1 MPTFYSCL
9 NSIIEW
15 NMPNVENDW
24 FYLYS
29 QVLFI
34 RLPVLLVITRCVFLP
49 QGLQLFIICCAFGFR
64 SLTLCVDSVVYPVHV
79 LLISEHPPGFKQNVL
94 DWGFELRPL
103 NRKATECLRGMRRRR
118 LVSLCGSV
126 SPAALL
132 RHLRDPNSALHG
144 FLPKA
149 MWDHRAEETC
159 N

>member
-9 NSIIEW
+9 NLIIEW
-15 NMPNVENDW
+15 NMPNLEKDW
-24 FYLYS
+24 FSLYC
-29 QVLFI
+29 QKLFI
-34 RLPVLLVITRCVFLP
+34 RLAVLLIITRCAFLP
-49 QGLQLFIICCAFGFR
+49 QGLQLFIICCGFGFR

-79 LLISEHPPGFKQNVL
+79 LLISEHLPGFEQSVS
-94 DWGFELRPL
+94 DSGFEHQPL
-103 NRKATECLRGMRRRR
+103 NRKGTVCLRGMRRR
-118 LVSLCGSV
+118 LVSLCGSI

-132 RHLRDPNSALHG
+132 RHLRDSNSSIHG